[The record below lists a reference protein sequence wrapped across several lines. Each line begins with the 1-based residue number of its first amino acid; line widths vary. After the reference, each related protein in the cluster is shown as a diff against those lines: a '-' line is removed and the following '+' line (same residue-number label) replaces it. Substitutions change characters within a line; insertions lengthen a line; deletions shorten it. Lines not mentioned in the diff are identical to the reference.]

1 MSRIGPT
8 LPPHLK
14 KIHENE
20 ESDSNSDDGDL
31 YGPALP
37 SHLKP
42 KCSSDEL
49 VQSNSS
55 NKEKRTQVTDSSSD
69 EEVIGPQP
77 IDSIDT
83 EQSSSADIEKRALR
97 MKRKLLGCD
106 DEGNK
111 QTKREDWMIE
121 LPEIQRKNFGLGP
134 RTFNRTD
141 KPECVGR
148 DQWTSTPNT
157 PANVNLFMCYFSY
170 LKHCCLVF
178 YNTFTIFFPGYY
190 IKRKRR
196 TGSTNQKTVFRTKK
210 KPETRETC
218 I

>member
-8 LPPHLK
+8 LPPHLQK
-14 KIHENE
+14 LYENE

-42 KCSSDEL
+42 PKCTNDEL
-49 VQSNSS
+49 VQSNSY
-55 NKEKRTQVTDSSSD
+55 NDKTEINQVSESSD
-69 EEVIGPQP
+69 DEVIGPLP
-77 IDSIDT
+77 VNVLDS
-83 EQSSSADIEKRALR
+83 ELSSTADIEKRALK
-97 MKRKLLGCD
+97 MKRKLLGVD
-106 DEGNK
+106 DEANK
-111 QTKREDWMIE
+111 EPKREDWMIE

-157 PANVNLFMCYFSY
+157 SV
-170 LKHCCLVF
+170 KV
-178 YNTFTIFFPGYY
+178 T
-190 IKRKRR
+190 
-196 TGSTNQKTVFRTKK
+196 
-210 KPETRETC
+210 
-218 I
+218 

>member
-1 MSRIGPT
+1 MSRIGPK

-14 KIHENE
+14 KINE
-20 ESDSNSDDGDL
+20 IDESDSNSDDGDL

-49 VQSNSS
+49 VQSPNR
-55 NKEKRTQVTDSSSD
+55 EKRTQVTYDSSSD
-69 EEVIGPQP
+69 EEVIGPLP
-77 IDSIDT
+77 IDCIDT
-83 EQSSSADIEKRALR
+83 EQSSSADIEKRALK
-97 MKRKLLGCD
+97 MKRKLLGCH

-111 QTKREDWMIE
+111 QPKREDWMIE

-157 PANVNLFMCYFSY
+157 PVNVNLLNCYVSY

-178 YNTFTIFFPGYY
+178 YNTFTIFCTGHYF
-190 IKRKRR
+190 KRKRR
-196 TGSTNQKTVFRTKK
+196 TGSTDQKTVFRTKK